1 MNPDQDPWDHI
12 HDCDRDEK
20 FVRLPSKP
28 QSHDKPSAKGLAP
41 IILIL
46 VGISILGSAIGY
58 FGYSFLN
65 SWLQL
70 P

>member
-1 MNPDQDPWDHI
+1 MNPDQDPDIWE
-12 HDCDRDEK
+12 REK
-20 FVRLPSKP
+20 FRELPELP
-28 QSHDKPSAKGLAP
+28 ASHDKPSAKGLAP

-46 VGISILGSAIGY
+46 LGIAILGLAIGY